1 MSVCPRIWDQS
12 RSENKLTQIVV
23 IFTNNNKKCP
33 KLSLSSRKKISFLK
47 TLMERVTKTF
57 SLQDLPAQRLCS
69 SSFCTESSSWTFLM
83 LPWGTVSDIDNKLN
97 FCCEEVYKVYF
108 LWLSSLASWHTF
120 CIWSLVYFIFLF
132 LNMGTWGR
140 LVVLYLK
147 GLWLANNQKTRL
159 YLFLLKAKLTT
170 FLSPK
175 SGLLLEQCCNFLISR
190 SI

>member
-1 MSVCPRIWDQS
+1 MSQAV
-12 RSENKLTQIVV
+12 
-23 IFTNNNKKCP
+23 F
-33 KLSLSSRKKISFLK
+33 KLSEENFIPENFDGESYQNIFLARFANSK
-47 TLMERVTKTF
+47 TLF
-57 SLQDLPAQRLCS
+57 IIILCWK
-69 SSFCTESSSWTFLM
+69 FGWTFLM

-140 LVVLYLK
+140 LMVLYLK

-159 YLFLLKAKLTT
+159 YLFLLKAELTA

-175 SGLLLEQCCNFLISR
+175 SGWLLEQCCIFF
-190 SI
+190 